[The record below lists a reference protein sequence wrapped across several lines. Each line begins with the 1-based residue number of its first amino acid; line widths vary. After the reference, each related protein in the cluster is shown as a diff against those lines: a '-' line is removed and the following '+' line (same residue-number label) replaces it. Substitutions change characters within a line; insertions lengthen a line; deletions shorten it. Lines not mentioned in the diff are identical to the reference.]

1 MHNIIKVIDFTTDDR
16 MSKKPDLPS
25 SRGIALGSFDG
36 VHRGHQK
43 ILDELK
49 LSCSQLNLIP
59 SALTFSELPV
69 QHFAKENKLKNLLIT
84 DLSERIELLR
94 HFGAEQVI
102 VLDFKSLV
110 NIEASD
116 YLNCILRDKLNAKFL
131 CFGKD
136 HKFGKDGKGN
146 IELLRL
152 WSEQNLITLK
162 VIEDEKIISKD
173 SQEERKLSSSY
184 IRELLRESLIKEANE
199 ALGHNFSVSG
209 TVIKGA
215 GLGRGMGF
223 PTVNIEYPTEKI
235 KIKSGVYAALTNGFL
250 SAINFGIAPTVKN
263 SEIPIL
269 ESHIIQRPD
278 EFSPFDLK
286 EGSRIKIE
294 FLSFVREEKKFSSI
308 EELKNN
314 IKHDCEFIVNYYSLN
329 SL

>member
-1 MHNIIKVIDFTTDDR
+1 MDDIIKIIDFTHGTAE
-16 MSKKPDLPS
+16 KPDLRS
-25 SRGIALGSFDG
+25 GRGIALGSFDG

-69 QHFAKENKLKNLLIT
+69 QYFSKENRPKNLLIT
-84 DLSERIELLR
+84 DLSERIELL
-94 HFGAEQVI
+94 HSFGAEHVI

-110 NIEASD
+110 DIEAKD
-116 YLNCILRDKLNAKFL
+116 YLNFTLRDKLKAKFL

-162 VIEDEKIISKD
+162 VIEDEKIILRDSK
-173 SQEERKLSSSY
+173 EERKLSSSY
-184 IRELLRESLIKEANE
+184 IRELLRKSLIKQTNE
-199 ALGHNFSVSG
+199 ALGHNFSITGAV
-209 TVIKGA
+209 VKGV
-215 GLGRGMGF
+215 GLGRDMGF

-235 KIKSGVYAALTNGFL
+235 KIKFGVYAALTNGFL
-250 SAINFGIAPTVKN
+250 SAVNFGIAPTVKN
-263 SEIPIL
+263 SEIPVL

-278 EFSPFDLK
+278 EFAPFALK
-286 EGSRIKIE
+286 EGSQIKIE

-308 EELKNN
+308 EELKSN
-314 IKHDCEFIVNYYSLN
+314 IKHDCEFIMNYHSLN